1 MIEPGGARDVLPA
14 ARPVPRW
21 ALALPLIVVIA
32 AAGTAAALITVGR
45 SSRTPS
51 VSGGIARV
59 GGTAPAF
66 SSWDLSGKKVSLAD
80 FKGHP
85 VLITFWAT
93 WCTACQA
100 ELPKLQ
106 RIRDRYQSTGLS
118 MLAVNYRETNND
130 LMSAYLAGL
139 HVNLE
144 AVIDPEGTIAS
155 AYGVDIGL
163 PISVLLDRKG
173 TVLRILIGAVPNAAL
188 EAAVAQV
195 AGPAAS
201 P

>member
-1 MIEPGGARDVLPA
+1 VISATRPA
-14 ARPVPRW
+14 PKW
-21 ALALPLIVVIA
+21 ALALPLLVVIA
-32 AAGTAAALITVGR
+32 AAATAVTMITVGT
-45 SSRTPS
+45 SSRSVS
-51 VSGGIARV
+51 VSGAHARV

-66 SSWDLSGKKVSLAD
+66 TSWDLSGKRVSLAD

-93 WCTACQA
+93 WCTACQE
-100 ELPKLQ
+100 ELPAMQ
-106 RIRDRYQSTGLS
+106 RIRDRYQASGLS
-118 MLAVNYRETNND
+118 VLAMNYRETNNAR
-130 LMSAYLAGL
+130 MSEFLSGL

-163 PISVLLDRKG
+163 PISVLLDRKS
-173 TVLRILIGAVPNAAL
+173 TVLQIMIGSVPSAAL
-188 EAAVAQV
+188 EAAVGQAV
-195 AGPAAS
+195 GPGAA

>member
-1 MIEPGGARDVLPA
+1 
-14 ARPVPRW
+14 VPKW
-21 ALALPLIVVIA
+21 ALALPVLVVVVA
-32 AAGTAAALITVGR
+32 AATGVALTTVGR

-51 VSGGIARV
+51 VSPGLARV

-66 SSWDLSGKKVSLAD
+66 TSWDLGGKKVSLAD

-93 WCTACQA
+93 WCTACQE
-100 ELPKLQ
+100 ELPTVQ
-106 RIRDRYQSTGLS
+106 RIRDQYQSAGFS
-118 MLAVNYRETNND
+118 VLAVNYRETNNSR
-130 LMSAYLAGL
+130 MSQYLAGL

-163 PISVLLDRKG
+163 PISVLLAGTG
-173 TVLRILIGAVPNAAL
+173 TVVQIWIGAVTSAAL
-188 EAAVAQV
+188 ETAVGQV
-195 AGPAAS
+195 ARPAS

>member
-1 MIEPGGARDVLPA
+1 
-14 ARPVPRW
+14 
-21 ALALPLIVVIA
+21 
-32 AAGTAAALITVGR
+32 
-45 SSRTPS
+45 
-51 VSGGIARV
+51 V

-66 SSWDLSGKKVSLAD
+66 GSWDLSGKKVSLSD

-100 ELPKLQ
+100 ELPALQ
-106 RIRDRYQSTGLS
+106 VIRDRYQSSDLS
-118 MLAVNYRETNND
+118 VLAVNYRETNTSR
-130 LMSAYLAGL
+130 MSAYLAGL

-144 AVIDPEGTIAS
+144 ALIDPDGTIAS

-163 PISVLLDRKG
+163 PITVLLDRNG
-173 TVLRILIGAVPNAAL
+173 TVRQIIIGATTSSAL
-188 EAAVAQV
+188 DAAVSQV
-195 AGPAAS
+195 VGSVTS